1 VSLEQALRHLL
12 PAASDETAAAAAA
25 AFRAAYTAVRAGPDG
40 GEPLFP
46 GIAAALD
53 RIEATGALLGVVTG
67 MARRPLVDLLGRHGL
82 AGRFVTL
89 QSADDGR
96 GKPAPDMVL
105 RAIAAVGADAASTIV
120 VGDTTFDVEMARN
133 ARVPAIGVAWG
144 HHSPL
149 LLKRAGADRIA
160 TMPAELPRLVAELLP
175 EERMRRVYKEVS
187 VVEGE
192 GGFEV
197 RLDGRPLRTP
207 ARRPLACRP
216 GRWPLPSP
224 PNGTSRARP
233 CAPTACR

>member
-1 VSLEQALRHLL
+1 MVASGIRLVLFDCDGTLVDGRHAVLAAMASAFAGLGLPPPREAAVGELAGVSLEQALRHLL

-82 AGRFVTL
+82 ARRFVTL

-175 EERMRRVYKEVS
+175 EERDAS
-187 VVEGE
+187 
-192 GGFEV
+192 
-197 RLDGRPLRTP
+197 RL
-207 ARRPLACRP
+207 
-216 GRWPLPSP
+216 
-224 PNGTSRARP
+224 
-233 CAPTACR
+233 